1 MLANGDAHLKNWS
14 LLYQDQITPR
24 LSPAYDIVT
33 TSVYIE
39 DEQGFALNF
48 DKTKNW
54 FSVNE
59 ENFVRWAKKSDIPWR
74 AIKPHIND
82 TMEKVRTLWPAALK
96 GLPMNE
102 AHKNKLKEHWLKLHS
117 DFRIE

>member
-1 MLANGDAHLKNWS
+1 M
-14 LLYQDQITPR
+14 
-24 LSPAYDIVT
+24 T

-39 DEQGFALNF
+39 DEQEYALNF
-48 DKTKNW
+48 DKRKNW

-59 ENFVRWAKKSDIPWR
+59 ENFVHWAKKAGIAWR

-82 TMEKVRTLWPAALK
+82 TMEKVRALWPKALDH
-96 GLPMNE
+96 LPMDE
-102 AHKNKLKEHWLKLHS
+102 EHKSKLREHWLKLHS